1 MAMFLIRGYGV
12 TQLTQSELPA
22 TVQLDVLN
30 IILNDYVGKQSTN
43 ELVLS
48 AVKSI
53 VYCSR
58 STREALDTIL
68 FIIEKIR
75 VTITLVHE
83 CSNRLFLGK
92 FLYKITVRLVFP
104 RPYENVQRRSLT

>member
-12 TQLTQSELPA
+12 TQRTQSELPV

-48 AVKSI
+48 AVNSI
-53 VYCSR
+53 LYFSR

-68 FIIEKIR
+68 FIIEKNPCYHNLSSR
-75 VTITLVHE
+75 VFEPFV
-83 CSNRLFLGK
+83 SW
-92 FLYKITVRLVFP
+92 
-104 RPYENVQRRSLT
+104 

>member
-12 TQLTQSELPA
+12 NQRTQSELPM

-30 IILNDYVGKQSTN
+30 IILNDCVGKKYTN

-58 STREALDTIL
+58 ATREALDTIL
-68 FIIEKIR
+68 FIMEKKS
-75 VTITLVHE
+75 VL
-83 CSNRLFLGK
+83 
-92 FLYKITVRLVFP
+92 P
-104 RPYENVQRRSLT
+104 